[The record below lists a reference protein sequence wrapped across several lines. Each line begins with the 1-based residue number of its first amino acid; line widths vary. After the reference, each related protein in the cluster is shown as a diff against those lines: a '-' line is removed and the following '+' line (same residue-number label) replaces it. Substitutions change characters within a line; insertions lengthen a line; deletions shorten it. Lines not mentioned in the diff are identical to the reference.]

1 MEAARPNVVSPKNV
15 RACAHRRAD
24 VVLDLSLDVRGDIR
38 GRAPSGC
45 FLSLLLLLFSR
56 KKIAPWVVAGPFCR
70 GGVCALFPPVAAVGK
85 KEGAQEKKKEGTTQE
100 GDPKRQTKKKRATIP
115 FFPPLGRG
123 RGRWSASVPCW
134 SLARLLLPLWV
145 DRPQRPLGPSRPWDG
160 DPMCKRAHDPQHRRH
175 RHTRHESPR
184 PAAWRCPTHK
194 EKNEETKTKYKE
206 KRKTKG
212 PRCH

>member
-15 RACAHRRAD
+15 RACAHRHAD

-100 GDPKRQTKKKRATIP
+100 GDPKRQTKKRGRQYPFSPSRTRAWSLVRVCPLLVARATLVASLGRP
-115 FFPPLGRG
+115 STAASWAVAPLGRG
-123 RGRWSASVPCW
+123 PNVQARTWPTAQTTQTHATRESKARR
-134 SLARLLLPLWV
+134 LAMPH
-145 DRPQRPLGPSRPWDG
+145 
-160 DPMCKRAHDPQHRRH
+160 A
-175 RHTRHESPR
+175 
-184 PAAWRCPTHK
+184 
-194 EKNEETKTKYKE
+194 
-206 KRKTKG
+206 
-212 PRCH
+212 